1 MAVEIGAQ
9 DQGCGEIIDALFR
22 LAAGGAALA
31 STLSPT
37 MMKKSQAASSTTGGK
52 ITEVKTICTHCSVG
66 CGIIAEVQNGV
77 WTGQEPAFDHPFN
90 QGAHCAKGA
99 SIRDGVLAS
108 AGDFVVYTDADLV
121 YPIEGAYDIIAA
133 LERGA
138 DVAIASRSNEQSLF
152 AMHPRHFAYIHRRYL
167 IGRIYIRIVNRILGL
182 GVSDTQAGFKCFRGD
197 RAREVFRQLRIANF
211 AFDVEALYIAR
222 RLGLRIVELP
232 VYFHYQGE
240 RSGVALIKDSIRMF
254 RSLLEIRANG
264 RRGRYG
270 SISAGGETG
279 SERRR
284 TSPGEPRGG
293 LDGVRAAGAA
303 PPEDD

>member
-1 MAVEIGAQ
+1 MELSVVIAAHDEEAVIGRTVDRVLAFLATRESGELIVVDDGSRDRTAEIVR
-9 DQGCGEIIDALFR
+9 EISER
-22 LAAGGAALA
+22 
-31 STLSPT
+31 
-37 MMKKSQAASSTTGGK
+37 
-52 ITEVKTICTHCSVG
+52 
-66 CGIIAEVQNGV
+66 
-77 WTGQEPAFDHPFN
+77 EPAVRLLSRGSN
-90 QGAHCAKGA
+90 RGKGA

-121 YPIEGAYDIIAA
+121 YPIEGASDFIAA
-133 LERGA
+133 VERGA

-270 SISAGGETG
+270 RISAEGEAGT
-279 SERRR
+279 ERRR
-284 TSPGEPRGG
+284 ASPGEPEGG
-293 LDGVRAAGAA
+293 LDGVRAAGAE
-303 PPEDD
+303 PLEED